1 VQGHHEGVIVA
12 RGTEPLS
19 AFDVV
24 TSGSR
29 GVELRVLGGRLSVE
43 VQRAGTFRVRWLG
56 ADEQPD
62 YGILTDEGRAAD
74 ERAPVDIEQGHERLA
89 PHNGVRK
96 HEHAATGATRW
107 LRVRSGDVALL
118 VRERPLR
125 IELERAGTVLL
136 GPATD
141 RSIDGDL
148 RFPAIARKD
157 DGWLL
162 AFALDSDERVYGLGE
177 KWASIDRRGQR
188 VRSFNEDA
196 TNVNS
201 ELSYKNTPFAWSPS
215 GWWWFLHT
223 PAPVTHGI
231 GYPNWS
237 HRTMVIHL
245 EDPGLDLF
253 IGAHDGPADVLER
266 YTELT
271 GRPSLP
277 PVWSY
282 GVWMSRAYYET
293 AEDALE
299 VVEKLRER
307 RIPSEVL
314 LLDGRAW
321 HEWETRF
328 DFSWDA
334 ARYPDPQA
342 FVTRLRALGF
352 RTNLWE
358 YSYLS
363 VRNPI
368 FNELEER
375 GFFLR
380 EPDGST
386 YIHRWFPWPFEE
398 HYPWLPPSG
407 IIDFTNPEAYAWFRD
422 QHKDLIDLGVAV
434 MKTDYGE
441 AVPSHVVAH
450 NGDTGHRLHNVYTL
464 LYNRCVFEAF
474 DRYGEGA
481 PMVWGRS
488 GWAGVQRSPVQ
499 WGGDPQ
505 CDWEGLAASIRGGLS
520 WGMSGGAFY
529 SHDIGGFARG
539 QVPAELYV
547 RWAQAGIHCSHTR
560 FHGIGEREPWAFGD
574 EAEAIVRR
582 WCEWRMRLVPYLQA
596 SALEATR
603 TGIPVM
609 RAMPLAFPDEP
620 DTWDAQL
627 QYLLG
632 PSLLVAPVVRAD
644 GRVRIVLPQG
654 RWFDLTAGEWLDG
667 GRSIERTYALG
678 DVPLFGREGHVL
690 PLGPVVQHTGE
701 LSGPL
706 VVDEVLAFGAT
717 TAELTLPLVG
727 ADGRGTTELVLAP
740 DGSGGIA
747 GLDELARRTSTA
759 PAAITQ
765 H

>member
-1 VQGHHEGVIVA
+1 VQGHHEGVVVA

-19 AFDVV
+19 AFDVL
-24 TSGSR
+24 TTGAR
-29 GVELRVLGGRLSVE
+29 GATLRVLGGRLSVE
-43 VQRAGTFRVRWLG
+43 VHRPGTFRVRWL
-56 ADEQPD
+56 ADGEQPD
-62 YGILTDEGRAAD
+62 YGILTDEGRLAGGT
-74 ERAPVDIEQGHERLA
+74 EPVVIEAGEERLA

-96 HEHAATGATRW
+96 HAHAATGATRW
-107 LRVRSGDVALL
+107 LRLRSGDVSLL

-125 IELERAGTVLL
+125 IELERAGSVLL

-148 RFPAIARKD
+148 RFPAVARKD

-162 AFALDSDERVYGLGE
+162 AFALQSGERVYGLGE

-196 TNVNS
+196 TNVNA

-237 HRTMVIHL
+237 HRTMVVHL

-253 IGAHDGPADVLER
+253 IGAHDGASDVIER

-271 GRPSLP
+271 GRASLP

-293 AEDALE
+293 AEDALG
-299 VVEKLRER
+299 VVERLRER

-328 DFSWDA
+328 DFTWDA
-334 ARYPDPQA
+334 ARYPDPQV
-342 FVTRLRALGF
+342 FVARLRALGF

-422 QHKDLIDLGVAV
+422 QHKELIELGVAV

-450 NGDTGHRLHNVYTL
+450 NGDSGHRLHNVYTL

-574 EAEAIVRR
+574 EAEDIVRR

-596 SALEATR
+596 CALEATR
-603 TGIPVM
+603 TGMPVM
-609 RAMPLAFPDEP
+609 RAMPLAFPHEP
-620 DTWDAQL
+620 DTWDAEL

-644 GRVRIVLPQG
+644 GRVRIVLPRG
-654 RWFDLTAGEWLDG
+654 RWFDLTEGEWLDG

-701 LSGPL
+701 LAGPL
-706 VVDEVLAFGAT
+706 VVDEVLAFGAVS
-717 TAELTLPLVG
+717 APLVLPLVG
-727 ADGRGTTELVLAP
+727 ADGRSASELVLDG
-740 DGSGGIA
+740 DGSGGLV
-747 GLDELARRTSTA
+747 GLAELARLTSSEPPTL
-759 PAAITQ
+759 TQ

>member
-1 VQGHHEGVIVA
+1 VQGHHEGVVVA
-12 RGTEPLS
+12 RGAEPLS
-19 AFDVV
+19 AFDVLE
-24 TSGSR
+24 SGPL
-29 GVELRVLGGRLSVE
+29 GATLRVLGGRLSIE
-43 VQRAGTFRVRWLG
+43 VPRAGTFRIRWLDD
-56 ADEQPD
+56 AELPD
-62 YGILTDEGRAAD
+62 YGILTDAARTPD
-74 ERAPVDIEQGHERLA
+74 ASGTVAIEQGEERLT
-89 PHNGVRK
+89 PHNGVQQ
-96 HEHAATGATRW
+96 HAHAATGATRW
-107 LRVRSGDVALL
+107 LRLRSGDVSLL
-118 VRERPLR
+118 VRERPFR
-125 IELERAGTVLL
+125 IELERAGSVVL

-148 RFPAIARKD
+148 RFPAIARKG

-162 AFALDSDERVYGLGE
+162 SFALQSGERVYGLGE

-196 TNVNS
+196 TNLNA

-237 HRTMVIHL
+237 HRTMIVHL

-253 IGAHDGPADVLER
+253 IGAHDGPADALER
-266 YTELT
+266 YTDLT
-271 GRPSLP
+271 GRASLP

-293 AEDALE
+293 AEDALA
-299 VVEKLRER
+299 VVERLRQR

-328 DFSWDA
+328 DFTWDA
-334 ARYPDPQA
+334 TRYPDPRG
-342 FVTRLRALGF
+342 FVARLRELGF

-380 EPDGST
+380 NPDGST

-407 IIDFTNPEAYAWFRD
+407 IIDFTNPAAYAWFRD
-422 QHKDLIDLGVAV
+422 QHKELIDLGVAV

-441 AVPSHVVAH
+441 AVPSHVIAH
-450 NGDTGHRLHNVYTL
+450 NGDSGHRLHNVYTL

-474 DRYGEGA
+474 ELHGDGA

-505 CDWEGLAASIRGGLS
+505 ADWEGLAASIRGGLS
-520 WGMSGGAFY
+520 WGMSGGPFY

-539 QVPAELYV
+539 QVSPELYV

-574 EAEAIVRR
+574 EAEDIVRR
-582 WCEWRMRLVPYLQA
+582 WCEWRLRLVPYLQA
-596 SALEATR
+596 CALEASH
-603 TGIPVM
+603 TGMPVM

-620 DTWDAQL
+620 DTWDAEL

-632 PSLLVAPVVRAD
+632 PSLLVAPIVHA
-644 GRVRIVLPQG
+644 GGHVRIVLPQG

-667 GRSIERTYALG
+667 GRSIGRTYALG
-678 DVPLFGREGHVL
+678 DMPLFGREGYVL
-690 PLGPVVQHTGE
+690 PLGPTVQHTGE

-706 VVDEVLAFGAT
+706 VVEEVLAFGAL
-717 TAELTLPLVG
+717 TAALTLPLIG
-727 ADGRGTTELVLAP
+727 DDGRSVSELVLGA
-740 DGSGGIA
+740 DGSGGIS
-747 GLDELARRTSTA
+747 GLAELAQRTATEV
-759 PAAITQ
+759 PTIIQ

>member
-19 AFDVV
+19 AFDVIE
-24 TSGSR
+24 SGPR
-29 GVELRVLGGRLSVE
+29 GAVVRVLGGRLSLE
-43 VQRAGTFRVRWLG
+43 LHRTGTFRVRWLSAG
-56 ADEQPD
+56 EQPD
-62 YGILTDEGRAAD
+62 YGILVDAAREAAGTVELEHEDGLLRLRA
-74 ERAPVDIEQGHERLA
+74 
-89 PHNGVRK
+89 
-96 HEHAATGATRW
+96 
-107 LRVRSGDVALL
+107 GDVALVL
-118 VRERPLR
+118 RARPLR
-125 IELERAGTVLL
+125 LELERSGTLLL

-148 RFPAIARKD
+148 RFPAVARKD

-162 AFALDSDERVYGLGE
+162 AFALRSGERVYGLGE

-196 TNVNS
+196 TNVNA
-201 ELSYKNTPFAWSPS
+201 ELSYKNTPFAWSPT

-223 PAPVTHGI
+223 PAPVTHGV

-271 GRPSLP
+271 GRASLP

-282 GVWMSRAYYET
+282 GVWMSRAYYAT
-293 AEDALE
+293 AEDAIE
-299 VVEKLRER
+299 VVEQLRER

-321 HEWETRF
+321 HEWGSRF
-328 DFSWDA
+328 DFSWDPE
-334 ARYPDPQA
+334 RYPDPQA
-342 FVTRLRALGF
+342 FVSRLKELGF

-363 VRNPI
+363 VRNPL

-375 GFFLR
+375 GYFLR
-380 EPDGST
+380 NPDGTT

-398 HYPWLPPSG
+398 HYSWLPPSG
-407 IIDFTNPEAYAWFRD
+407 IIDFTNPDAYAWFRD
-422 QHKDLIDLGVAV
+422 QHRDLIELGVAV

-441 AVPSHVVAH
+441 AVPRDVVAF

-474 DRYGEGA
+474 DRYGDGA

-520 WGMSGGAFY
+520 WGMSGGPFY

-539 QVPAELYV
+539 QVAPELYV

-560 FHGIGEREPWAFGD
+560 FHGIGEREPWAYGT
-574 EAEAIVRR
+574 EAEDIVRR
-582 WCEWRMRLVPYLQA
+582 WCEWRMRLIPYLQA
-596 SALEATR
+596 CALEASR
-603 TGIPVM
+603 SGMPVM

-620 DTWDAQL
+620 DTWDAEL

-632 PSLLVAPVVRAD
+632 PSLLVAPVVHED

-654 RWFDLTAGEWLDG
+654 RWFDMTAGEWLDG

-678 DVPLFGREGHVL
+678 DVPLFGRDGHLL

-706 VVDEVLAFGAT
+706 AVDEVVAFGPT
-717 TAELTLPLVG
+717 SVPLVLPVLD
-727 ADGRGTTELVLAP
+727 AEGRAEGELVLGAATS
-740 DGSGGIA
+740 DGA
-747 GLDELARRTSTA
+747 GATAGAGAGASDATWLDELARRTSSARPSLTR
-759 PAAITQ
+759 